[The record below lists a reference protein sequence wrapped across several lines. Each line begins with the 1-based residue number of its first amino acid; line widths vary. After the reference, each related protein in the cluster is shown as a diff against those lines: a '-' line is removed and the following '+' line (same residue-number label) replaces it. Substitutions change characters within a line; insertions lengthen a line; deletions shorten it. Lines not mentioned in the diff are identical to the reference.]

1 MRSWLVIFLW
11 IALAGRV
18 VFAQD
23 ETPPLGA
30 IGALEAGDFRALAVT
45 ADGDRLLVADSVNK
59 QIRIYDFSDPANPAL
74 LSTLDVSGTPV
85 LLAGGEGY
93 GLVAVTTEAD
103 TDAFEVVA
111 PILPGTSYAT
121 GIYFTIPKN
130 PRSLA
135 LSPDNH
141 WGIIVSEQ
149 GYVLLGINAPD
160 DIESIPVEATVIDAA
175 LSDTTAY
182 LLRDQVLETAPL
194 GALHAI
200 QAARELALDGT
211 PSLVRLN
218 HSVTEGV
225 IVLDGSHLEFFDPS
239 SLEQTG
245 EFSVEG
251 SPITDVRFLSD
262 GDSEYL
268 LVTQAD
274 ANTITVLDAT
284 DPQNVQILPSTPPLD
299 NPVQALTV
307 FDHYLI
313 VTDGATI
320 RILST

>member
-1 MRSWLVIFLW
+1 
-11 IALAGRV
+11 
-18 VFAQD
+18 
-23 ETPPLGA
+23 
-30 IGALEAGDFRALAVT
+30 
-45 ADGDRLLVADSVNK
+45 
-59 QIRIYDFSDPANPAL
+59 
-74 LSTLDVSGTPV
+74 
-85 LLAGGEGY
+85 
-93 GLVAVTTEAD
+93 
-103 TDAFEVVA
+103 
-111 PILPGTSYAT
+111 
-121 GIYFTIPKN
+121 
-130 PRSLA
+130 
-135 LSPDNH
+135 
-141 WGIIVSEQ
+141 
-149 GYVLLGINAPD
+149 
-160 DIESIPVEATVIDAA
+160 
-175 LSDTTAY
+175 
-182 LLRDQVLETAPL
+182 
-194 GALHAI
+194 
-200 QAARELALDGT
+200 
-211 PSLVRLN
+211 
-218 HSVTEGV
+218 VTEGV